1 MIDSTDIKI
10 RKEELRKKLDVTS
23 QQIANDWNGIVGTK
37 EKNASNKGDSLANII
52 NKAIL
57 TYDIVMLFFK
67 LRKILKRKR

>member
-10 RKEELRKKLDVTS
+10 RKEELRRKLDVTS

>member
-10 RKEELRKKLDVTS
+10 RKEELRRKLDVTS

-57 TYDIVMLFFK
+57 TYDIVMLIFK
-67 LRKILKRKR
+67 LRRIFRRK

>member
-10 RKEELRKKLDVTS
+10 RKEELRRKLDVTS

-67 LRKILKRKR
+67 LRKILKRK